1 MHLYKFVK
9 SNSGKY
15 MMSIILGIG
24 LATIFRSVCKGK
36 ECYVYKAPPLD
47 EIREKI
53 YKFDGKC
60 YKFESGNQKCDNNKR
75 VVSFA

>member
-47 EIREKI
+47 EIKEKI

-60 YKFESGNQKCDNNKR
+60 YKFESANQKCDNNKR

>member
-24 LATIFRSVCKGK
+24 LASIFRSVCKGK
-36 ECYVYKAPPLD
+36 DCYVYHAPPLD
-47 EIREKI
+47 DIKDKI

-60 YKFESGNQKCDNNKR
+60 YKFESKSQKCDSTKR
-75 VVSFA
+75 VVNFA

>member
-9 SNSGKY
+9 SNTGKY
-15 MMSIILGIG
+15 LMSLILGIG

-36 ECYVYKAPPLD
+36 ECIIHQAPPLE
-47 EIREKI
+47 EIEDKI

-60 YKFESGNQKCDNNKR
+60 YKFERISSKCNKNKKI
-75 VVSFA
+75 VKFA

>member
-36 ECYVYKAPPLD
+36 ECHVYKAPPLD
-47 EIREKI
+47 EINEKT

-60 YKFESGNQKCDNNKR
+60 YKFESENKKCDNNKR

>member
-9 SNSGKY
+9 SNTGKY
-15 MMSIILGIG
+15 LMSLILGIG

-36 ECYVYKAPPLD
+36 ECIIHQAPPLE
-47 EIREKI
+47 EIEDKI

-60 YKFESGNQKCDNNKR
+60 YKFERVSNKCNSKKQI
-75 VVSFA
+75 VEFA